1 LDFTQPI
8 ALMLMGILGHIG
20 DHDEA
25 RSILKRLLDPLPS
38 GSYLALNDGTNVI
51 SQAFAQAQQRY
62 NESGA
67 LPYHLRSPEQI
78 AGFFDGL
85 ELVEPG
91 LVSVPR
97 WRPDPADADGD
108 LPAEVDAFGG
118 VGPQTLTSVIAKLAG
133 TSAHVSMWR
142 GADLPHRLCGLAGS
156 STTRQRPASGFL
168 QDHVEEV
175 HGLVGGCGTHADPVH
190 DVQVLVD
197 IVAPVEV
204 QGIGQV
210 LDIDHIR

>member
-38 GSYLALNDGTNVI
+38 GSYLALKDGTNVI

-78 AGFFDGL
+78 AGFSTGWSWSN
-85 ELVEPG
+85 
-91 LVSVPR
+91 LVSCRFHDGEPIPPTLAVTFPR
-97 WRPDPADADGD
+97 RSMP
-108 LPAEVDAFGG
+108 
-118 VGPQTLTSVIAKLAG
+118 SV
-133 TSAHVSMWR
+133 V
-142 GADLPHRLCGLAGS
+142 
-156 STTRQRPASGFL
+156 
-168 QDHVEEV
+168 
-175 HGLVGGCGTHADPVH
+175 
-190 DVQVLVD
+190 
-197 IVAPVEV
+197 
-204 QGIGQV
+204 
-210 LDIDHIR
+210 

>member
-1 LDFTQPI
+1 
-8 ALMLMGILGHIG
+8 MLMGILGHVA

-25 RSILKRLLDPLPS
+25 RSIVKRLLDPLPS

-97 WRPDPADADGD
+97 WRPDPADAGGD

-118 VGPQTLTSVIAKLAG
+118 VGRKP
-133 TSAHVSMWR
+133 
-142 GADLPHRLCGLAGS
+142 
-156 STTRQRPASGFL
+156 
-168 QDHVEEV
+168 
-175 HGLVGGCGTHADPVH
+175 
-190 DVQVLVD
+190 
-197 IVAPVEV
+197 
-204 QGIGQV
+204 
-210 LDIDHIR
+210 

>member
-1 LDFTQPI
+1 
-8 ALMLMGILGHIG
+8 MLMGILGHIG
-20 DHDEA
+20 DYDEA
-25 RSILKRLLDPLPS
+25 RSIVKRLLDPLPS

-67 LPYHLRSPEQI
+67 LPYHLRSPAQI

-97 WRPDPADADGD
+97 WRPDPADAGD

-118 VGPQTLTSVIAKLAG
+118 VGRKP
-133 TSAHVSMWR
+133 
-142 GADLPHRLCGLAGS
+142 
-156 STTRQRPASGFL
+156 
-168 QDHVEEV
+168 
-175 HGLVGGCGTHADPVH
+175 
-190 DVQVLVD
+190 
-197 IVAPVEV
+197 
-204 QGIGQV
+204 
-210 LDIDHIR
+210 